1 MSRRRTRNALW
12 AGAGLLCFLTAD
24 PRFDQAVAATTTA
37 SLTVTASVAAT
48 CLISATDMAFGV
60 YGGFVTNATSSI
72 SVTCTNTTPYNV
84 GLDGG
89 TAPGGHP
96 QNRRMRGPGGSL
108 SYSLFRDSART
119 LIWGETIGTNTVNG
133 TGTGSAQLL
142 TVYGQIPA
150 GQAIAPGGY
159 LDTIT
164 ATITY

>member
-1 MSRRRTRNALW
+1 
-12 AGAGLLCFLTAD
+12 
-24 PRFDQAVAATTTA
+24 
-37 SLTVTASVAAT
+37 
-48 CLISATDMAFGV
+48 MAFGV
-60 YGGFVTNATSSI
+60 YGGFVTNATSTI

-84 GLDGG
+84 ALDGG

-96 QNRRMRGPGGSL
+96 RNRRMRGPGGSL

-119 LIWGETIGTNTVNG
+119 LVWGQVAGADTVSG
-133 TGTGSAQLL
+133 TGNGATQNL

-164 ATITY
+164 ATLTY

>member
-1 MSRRRTRNALW
+1 MSRRRTRNALG
-12 AGAGLLCFLTAD
+12 AGASLFCFLIAD
-24 PRFDQAVAATTTA
+24 PRFEPAVAATAA
-37 SLTVTASVAAT
+37 STFAVTASVAAS

-96 QNRRMRGPGGSL
+96 SNRRMRGPGGSL

-119 LIWGETIGTNTVNG
+119 LIWDQTIGTNTVSGSGNG
-133 TGTGSAQLL
+133 ASQILI
-142 TVYGQIPA
+142 VYGQIPA